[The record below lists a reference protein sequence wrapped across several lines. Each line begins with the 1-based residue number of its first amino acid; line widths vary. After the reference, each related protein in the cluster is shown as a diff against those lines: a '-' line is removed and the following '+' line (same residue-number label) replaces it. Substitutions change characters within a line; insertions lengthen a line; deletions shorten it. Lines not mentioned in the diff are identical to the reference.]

1 MEERAKRYIE
11 KATESLA
18 SAESDLVAGRYNSC
32 ANRSYYACFQ
42 AAVAAL
48 IRAGV
53 NPSRGWGHDFVRAR
67 FAGELVN
74 RRHLYPAHL
83 KSVLPD
89 LFLHRQTGDYEITHV
104 SRTVAE
110 RATRRT
116 REFVGTI
123 QREN

>member
-1 MEERAKRYIE
+1 MEKRANRYIE

-42 AAVAAL
+42 ASAAAL

-53 NPSRGWGHDFVRAR
+53 NPPRGWGHDFVQAR
-67 FAGELVN
+67 FAGDIVN
-74 RRHLYPAHL
+74 RRHLYPSRL
-83 KSVLPD
+83 KNVRPD
-89 LFLHRQTGDYEITHV
+89 LFLHRQTGDYEPTHV

-110 RATRRT
+110 RVARRA
-116 REFVGTI
+116 REFVGTA
-123 QREN
+123 Q